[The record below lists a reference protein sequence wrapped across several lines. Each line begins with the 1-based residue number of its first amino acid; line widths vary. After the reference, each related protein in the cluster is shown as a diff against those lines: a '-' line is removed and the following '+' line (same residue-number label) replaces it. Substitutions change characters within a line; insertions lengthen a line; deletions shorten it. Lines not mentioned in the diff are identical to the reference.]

1 MVMADRPEVR
11 TAPAPVVAID
21 TVLLAQQMA
30 AALARLPFRHPLRG
44 SSGPAVQLRGQR
56 HP

>member
-11 TAPAPVVAID
+11 TAAAPVVAID

-30 AALARLPFRHPLRG
+30 AAFKLSQQVG
-44 SSGPAVQLRGQR
+44 T
-56 HP
+56 